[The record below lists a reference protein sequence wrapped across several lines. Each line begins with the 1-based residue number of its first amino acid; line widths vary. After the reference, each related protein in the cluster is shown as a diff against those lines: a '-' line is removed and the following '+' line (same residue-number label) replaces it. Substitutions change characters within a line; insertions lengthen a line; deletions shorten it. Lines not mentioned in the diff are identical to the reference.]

1 MSFAVVR
8 HPDIDSPGICPEAAF
23 EAHKARGFYRV
34 SDWRAEPADFHLPDF
49 ADDAP
54 DLDAPAPE
62 PEQEPQAPAE
72 TTEKESTK

>member
-1 MSFAVVR
+1 VFAVVR
-8 HPDIDSPGICPEAAF
+8 HPDIDSPGIVAEGAF

-34 SDWRAEPADFHLPDF
+34 SDWRAEPADFNLPDF
-49 ADDAP
+49 THDAP

-62 PEQEPQAPAE
+62 PEQAE